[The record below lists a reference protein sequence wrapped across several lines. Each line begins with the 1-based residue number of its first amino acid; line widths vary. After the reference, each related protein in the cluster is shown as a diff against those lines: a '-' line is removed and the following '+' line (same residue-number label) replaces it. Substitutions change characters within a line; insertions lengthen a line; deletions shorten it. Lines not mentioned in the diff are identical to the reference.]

1 MHAHSRPIQNA
12 AAAVANWWRYIAG
25 HFTGETAGNVLP
37 ANPGNILPGTL
48 PALTITGS
56 SLPAIAGKS
65 LPVKKPAMR
74 IIYR

>member
-1 MHAHSRPIQNA
+1 MHAHSCPIQNT
-12 AAAVANWWRYIAG
+12 AAAVANWWQYIAG
-25 HFTGETAGNVLP
+25 HFTGETAGNV
-37 ANPGNILPGTL
+37 L

>member
-1 MHAHSRPIQNA
+1 
-12 AAAVANWWRYIAG
+12 
-25 HFTGETAGNVLP
+25 
-37 ANPGNILPGTL
+37 L